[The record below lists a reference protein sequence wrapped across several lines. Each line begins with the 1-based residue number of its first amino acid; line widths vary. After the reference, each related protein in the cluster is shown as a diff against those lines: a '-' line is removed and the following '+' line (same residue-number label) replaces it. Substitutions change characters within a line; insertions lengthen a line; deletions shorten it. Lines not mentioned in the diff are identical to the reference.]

1 MILAKLKSA
10 GLWILGGAV
19 FVLGILAAIFKAKAD
34 RTEMEMEYRRRK
46 AQEARTETL
55 KNAQAAQSKAAEQG
69 QQSIQETIDEANN
82 PDHPRD
88 RFTGQ
93 L

>member
-1 MILAKLKSA
+1 MLAKLKSA
-10 GLWILGGAV
+10 GLWILGGVV
-19 FVLGILAAIFKAKAD
+19 FVLGILTALFKAKAD

-46 AQEARTETL
+46 AQEAMTETL
-55 KNAQAAQSKAAEQG
+55 KNAQAAQRKAAKQG
-69 QQSIQETIDEANN
+69 QQLIQEAIDEANN
-82 PDHPRD
+82 PDRPRD

>member
-19 FVLGILAAIFKAKAD
+19 FALGIAAALFRAKAD

-46 AQEARTETL
+46 AQEAKTETL
-55 KNAQAAQSKAAEQG
+55 QRAQNAQSKAAEQG
-69 QQSIQETIDEANN
+69 RKSIQEAIDEANN
-82 PDHPRD
+82 PDNPRD

>member
-1 MILAKLKSA
+1 MIISKIKSA
-10 GLWILGGAV
+10 ALWLLAGAV
-19 FVLGILAAIFKAKAD
+19 FVLGILAALFKAKAD

-46 AQEARTETL
+46 AAEAKEQTL
-55 KNAQAAQSKAAEQG
+55 QRAQTAQNKAAEQG
-69 QQSIQETIDEANN
+69 QQSIQEAIDEASN
-82 PDHPRD
+82 PDLPRD